1 MKYIIENVSKRHLNN
16 KVLQDTIFFAAVKLS
31 AKDLFCENDTFEVF
45 SQSSIFREGPTWF
58 GGFYIIRDG
67 KRIKR
72 YFSFY
77 NDLNLCSVEIYPNG
91 KTLLLEHN

>member
-1 MKYIIENVSKRHLNN
+1 MEYQIENVSRENLNN

-31 AKDLFCENDTFEVF
+31 AKGLFCENDTFELF
-45 SQSSIFREGPTWF
+45 SQGSIFRDGPTWF

-67 KRIKR
+67 KRIKH

-91 KTLLLEHN
+91 KTTLLEHN